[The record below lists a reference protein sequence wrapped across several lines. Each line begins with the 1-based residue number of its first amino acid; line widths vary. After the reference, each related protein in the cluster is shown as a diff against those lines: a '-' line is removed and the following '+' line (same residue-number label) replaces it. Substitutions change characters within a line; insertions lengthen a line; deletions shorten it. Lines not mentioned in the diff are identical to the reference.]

1 MKLKKPTVTIPQTEL
16 ESYVASMLV
25 DSELAANDLEVSQEP
40 AEQASASLADNS
52 TATEPVIQDDNP
64 RITLITNEHPKV
76 VEAQE
81 AILDEPL
88 EAKPN
93 KAQDNK
99 TPELIEEE
107 NQPLSVSLTEAASAI
122 KENLSE
128 VAVKEETK
136 PAILDSQKEATSE
149 QKPRVQDLS
158 EFVEEEAE
166 AVDPRLKNVEKL
178 LAQIALA
185 KIPNVQ
191 EQEKTAQVAERRLD
205 VKQID
210 QAEAV
215 TDNQELIACME
226 SSFEH
231 RESTPLKESLGSVFQ
246 TLVFEVNQL
255 PMAVPLV
262 KLGGI
267 VDLADQVI
275 TPLVGTPD
283 WFLGLLPNER
293 GNLLVVDTQRFLMPE
308 RETKEQ
314 PDYRFL
320 IVLDDSR
327 WAIAC
332 HSVDDAKNLSPDD
345 IRWSARTSQR
355 PWFAGMVVEYM
366 SALIEVD
373 ELINMLAD
381 NLVE

>member
-1 MKLKKPTVTIPQTEL
+1 MKLKKPTVTEPQTEL

-25 DSELAANDLEVSQEP
+25 DSSRLNDEHRLKDEKFLESNR
-40 AEQASASLADNS
+40 DNEKPVENNLS
-52 TATEPVIQDDNP
+52 RKKSNATIKSKNKDQSSSI
-64 RITLITNEHPKV
+64 RLITSK
-76 VEAQE
+76 QE
-81 AILDEPL
+81 KKNPSH
-88 EAKPN
+88 K
-93 KAQDNK
+93 KADK
-99 TPELIEEE
+99 GSFE
-107 NQPLSVSLTEAASAI
+107 
-122 KENLSE
+122 E
-128 VAVKEETK
+128 VASVIKQSITEEQQPKSINLLSPKSIKSITPTNTPPVVIHETNKITNTK
-136 PAILDSQKEATSE
+136 FLENNDIEK
-149 QKPRVQDLS
+149 
-158 EFVEEEAE
+158 
-166 AVDPRLKNVEKL
+166 DPRLKNVEKL
-178 LAQIALA
+178 LSQIALA
-185 KIPNVQ
+185 KIPQ
-191 EQEKTAQVAERRLD
+191 ATQQVSS
-205 VKQID
+205 QID
-210 QAEAV
+210 IKGKSSNEQSKSTEQG
-215 TDNQELIACME
+215 NEIENRQLIAAME

-231 RESTPLKESLGSVFQ
+231 RENTPLKEELGSVFQ

-267 VDLADQVI
+267 VDLAGQDI

-283 WFLGLLPNER
+283 WFLGLVPNER

-308 RETKEQ
+308 REQADQ

-320 IVLDDSR
+320 IVLDNSQ

-345 IRWSARTSQR
+345 IRWSSRNSKR

-381 NLVE
+381 NIVE

>member
-1 MKLKKPTVTIPQTEL
+1 MKLKKPTVTVPQTEL

-25 DSELAANDLEVSQEP
+25 EHSTIDNGELLEQDTSREESVEKGLARNSSPTDTQTAKHKKNQDQNPSIRLIISKQQNKLLSPKKPDHTTLDDVASVIKQSISEEQP
-40 AEQASASLADNS
+40 AKSINLLSSKNIKAIGQKTKNPIVGHKTDNTS
-52 TATEPVIQDDNP
+52 S
-64 RITLITNEHPKV
+64 
-76 VEAQE
+76 
-81 AILDEPL
+81 
-88 EAKPN
+88 
-93 KAQDNK
+93 
-99 TPELIEEE
+99 PEF
-107 NQPLSVSLTEAASAI
+107 A
-122 KENLSE
+122 
-128 VAVKEETK
+128 
-136 PAILDSQKEATSE
+136 
-149 QKPRVQDLS
+149 
-158 EFVEEEAE
+158 EAE
-166 AVDPRLKNVEKL
+166 EIEKDPRLKNVEKL
-178 LAQIALA
+178 LSQIALT
-185 KIPNVQ
+185 KIPQPSAQNLSQ
-191 EQEKTAQVAERRLD
+191 LDTQVASCNEQNKPTE
-205 VKQID
+205 VNEIT
-210 QAEAV
+210 E
-215 TDNQELIACME
+215 NQQLVAAME

-231 RESTPLKESLGSVFQ
+231 RENTPLKEELGSVFQ

-267 VDLADQVI
+267 VDLAGQEI

-283 WFLGLLPNER
+283 WFLGLVPNER

-308 RETKEQ
+308 REQADQ

-320 IVLDDSR
+320 IVLDNSQ

-345 IRWSARTSQR
+345 IRWSSRNSQR

-381 NLVE
+381 NIVE